1 MTELEART
9 EQISA
14 LASLP
19 QALLEQL
26 HTRMLI
32 HTLEARANLPEALST
47 SMALFVSSGS
57 LDLVMHAEEQCDK
70 QRIHMSLVRGD
81 SCCASDLQVSNLSA
95 KAGEHGVVLLTV
107 PETQWSAALHERQ
120 LDDHHRMRRLGAA
133 ILPLLSITDNRPPT
147 NLRLNLFKGGSV
159 IVRQGDP
166 VTHLMWVER
175 GSCVAVIC
183 FRGDKHVAEDT
194 LPGHSTQPLVRAV
207 ASLNAQDALGAL
219 VHVVP
224 EAMTLV
230 RDSRTLRT
238 SITPIVSAS
247 GTAMQTLQI
256 LPGSQSELKRKE
268 CWQWSVCVPEDGEAY
283 ILSAPLSLF
292 RYAPPAAAASFRAR
306 AKLEATWWI
315 KQLKRASVS
324 DFFGNQGVGTSLQ
337 PSHGTNFCTNS
348 EKLLSIV
355 SFT

>member
-1 MTELEART
+1 MLELEARA
-9 EQISA
+9 EQIPA

-26 HTRMLI
+26 HAGMLM
-32 HTLEARANLPEALST
+32 HTLEACANLPEALSEH
-47 SMALFVSSGS
+47 ACIFVSSGS
-57 LDLVMHAEEQCDK
+57 IDIVMHVEEQCDK
-70 QRIHMSLVRGD
+70 QRVHVSLVRGD
-81 SCCASDLQVSNLSA
+81 SCCASDLRVSNLSA

-107 PETQWSAALHERQ
+107 PETLWSAALHDRQ
-120 LDDHHRMRRLGAA
+120 LDNHQRLRRLSAA
-133 ILPLLSITDNRPPT
+133 ILPLLAITGDCPPT
-147 NLRLNLFKGGSV
+147 NLRLNRFKGGSV